1 MPRLPRFLRS
11 FHYTML
17 KTDDVTVTS
26 DALPDDPTTWKQRL
40 LRARKS
46 CVPAL
51 WQAAYTGALLF
62 NLLAFLLPALYA
74 TLSKLWVANIDAA
87 LVATTDSYTYIG
99 VVAEVLNEGLPRA
112 AWLIIG
118 DASLRSW
125 AARLRLAHTLILF
138 QSLLGLLMSLIFVGA
153 AHAFAQGFVPQASRG
168 ASITY
173 VRLSAFVALSSA
185 IETAVA
191 NATRAL
197 DKPDVPLVISGVKF
211 LINILLD
218 FLIISTFHLGSH
230 TPSVNTQATIRLAC
244 DLSAA
249 GAGLLYFL
257 FATQIRSRATSRSQV
272 GTTQPTFSALR
283 ILLRPGIVT
292 LIESAVRNALYL
304 WLITGIV
311 ALGSDYA
318 TAWGVFNTI
327 RWGLVMVPVQALEAT
342 ALAFV
347 GHAWGRWRKDVGVE
361 NRRPRMDKHGLVAV
375 TRPALTSASIAL
387 AVEVPVCI
395 SLAIW
400 GCRPFAR
407 YLSGDDAVAAI
418 TARMWRTIDWC
429 SYSPSPSASYYP
441 LTDFGIRCYILYAL
455 TQQLATLLLA
465 TRPKWYLFQ
474 SLLSN
479 LLYVLPW
486 AIVCQVID
494 LSGRDAW
501 TYHSL
506 VFGGSLVFSFFVVL
520 IVDAV
525 WLWRLRG
532 GQMRVNAWRGE

>member
-11 FHYTML
+11 FRYTML

-26 DALPDDPTTWKQRL
+26 DALPHDPWTWKQRL
-40 LRARKS
+40 LRARK
-46 CVPAL
+46 
-51 WQAAYTGALLF
+51 YTGALLF

-74 TLSKLWVANIDAA
+74 TLSKLWVAKIDAA
-87 LVATTDSYTYIG
+87 LVATTDTYTYIG

-230 TPSVNTQATIRLAC
+230 TPSVNTQAAIRLAC
-244 DLSAA
+244 DLCAA

-272 GTTQPTFSALR
+272 RTTQPTFSALR

-361 NRRPRMDKHGLVAV
+361 NRRPRMDKHGLIAV

-387 AVEVPVCI
+387 AVEVPICI
-395 SLAIW
+395 SLAVW

-418 TARMWRTIDWC
+418 TARM
-429 SYSPSPSASYYP
+429 
-441 LTDFGIRCYILYAL
+441 CYILYAL